1 MLCAIIDFV
10 FKKWLSNVVLNI
22 EGVPQV
28 VLLTKIDK
36 VCEHTG
42 EDLSKIFYSQVIQE
56 TVDRVAQIIGLP
68 RSHILPIKNY
78 ESEMELND
86 NVNILTLLT
95 LQHMLHF
102 CDDYMYNYLDQ
113 IEEVKMQKLSIKK

>member
-1 MLCAIIDFV
+1 MQLLILLSV
-10 FKKWLSNVVLNI
+10 FNI

-36 VCEHTG
+36 VCKNTS
-42 EDLSKIFYSQVIQE
+42 EDLSKIFYNPVIQE

-68 RSHILPIKNY
+68 RSHILPVKNY
-78 ESEMELND
+78 ESEMELDD

-113 IEEVKMQKLSIKK
+113 VEEVKMQKLSVKD